1 MSVFGLALVSSNAC
15 WTGSG
20 NPRKC
25 RKRVFNSKEILTLML
40 SCCRVCSK
48 HPQHGHHAG
57 LLISDMLHWS
67 SGSWRCYQLLLLGQ
81 LPRGR
86 LRPKPSHSPRSPFSP
101 TEELCCASNPT
112 PGTSYLWPCTAKH
125 TITVPARWVRRAAL
139 FGRTLWLRF
148 GIEVSLHMAFVKK
161 NKANTLQG
169 FPSNLREAV
178 CHCPLLGGNVY
189 KPQHTILVSKSW
201 TCELFSM

>member
-1 MSVFGLALVSSNAC
+1 
-15 WTGSG
+15 
-20 NPRKC
+20 
-25 RKRVFNSKEILTLML
+25 ML

-148 GIEVSLHMAFVKK
+148 GIEVSLHMAFFKK

-178 CHCPLLGGNVY
+178 CHCPLLGGMCTS
-189 KPQHTILVSKSW
+189 HSILFWWARAELVNCFPCRILGIKIQGHRFGQQSW
-201 TCELFSM
+201 SVWAPEVILF